1 MASPRWALD
10 ASALLAYLHRE
21 PGFEEVRKALREGAV
36 VGAVNLAETLGKV
49 KAKGR
54 DPRGILARLK
64 ALGLEVLPFDAGDAL
79 LTAEIEP
86 IGRAKGLSLG
96 DRACLALAMRLGLPA
111 LTTDRAWAD
120 LPFEVEVQVIR

>member
-86 IGRAKGLSLG
+86 ISRAKGLSLG